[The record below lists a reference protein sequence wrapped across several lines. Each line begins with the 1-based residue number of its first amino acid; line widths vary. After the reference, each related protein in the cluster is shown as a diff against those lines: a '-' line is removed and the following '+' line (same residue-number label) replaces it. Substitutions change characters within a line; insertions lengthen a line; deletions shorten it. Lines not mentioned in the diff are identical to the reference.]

1 MSISVQKLMMG
12 ASGGFVGG
20 SESYTTPGT
29 YYWTA
34 PAGATRVDVTGQG
47 GSSGTQTTWST
58 STAYRYAG
66 QGVYTFS
73 ANPPGSNLGTT
84 VSISSVNSSIQGLT
98 NQWQAITTSSAG
110 AIYSGLI
117 YYEYYYQASTGNFF
131 RRSNSYSGRY
141 RRTGT
146 VSIGTV
152 SGSGNLTSSTSIN
165 VSASNIQRAITS
177 SVSGGNSTAFGQ
189 TFNGGGNQTTVT
201 GISVTAGTQ
210 YTIVVGADQGSDTA
224 FVSFDY
230 Y

>member
-1 MSISVQKLMMG
+1 MQCKLLMA
-12 ASGGFVGG
+12 ASGGIVGG
-20 SESYTTPGT
+20 TEAYTIPGT

-34 PAGATRVDVTGQG
+34 PVGVTKVDVTGRG
-47 GSSGTQTTWST
+47 GSSGTQTTWSSIT
-58 STAYRYAG
+58 PYRYAG

-73 ANPPGSNLGTT
+73 TNPPGSNLGTA

-117 YYEYYYQASTGNFF
+117 FYEYYYQASTGNFF
-131 RRSNSYSGRY
+131 RNSNSYSGRY

-165 VSASNIQRAITS
+165 VSASNIQRSVSS

-189 TFNGGGNQTTVT
+189 TFNAGGNQTTVT

-224 FVSFDY
+224 FVNFEY